1 MNMFEEA
8 RALRGMITMCSLTQR
23 EIAKKMNV
31 SQSYIANKLRLLNF
45 SDYIQMLI
53 LDAGLT
59 ERHARLLLKLKGE
72 NDIKTAI
79 QKIKTMHLPVS
90 ASEVLI
96 DNMLVDSMPGELNI
110 ESAHDR
116 IEKFDEIINLS
127 LKNLESYG
135 IKVYKNTDYGNKR
148 RYITLCIEE

>member
-53 LDAGLT
+53 IDAGLT

-79 QKIKTMHLPVS
+79 QKIKTMRLPVS